1 MIKRGIMLVLLLT
14 AFMAAG
20 CVSSSNVKKQK
31 DLGLTIIEGVE
42 INDYSVVLHM
52 QNEPSAAFTVLKP
65 SDPYTVV
72 IEMPDVG
79 IGDIPEKIQSS
90 RLGVSELRLTTVQT
104 PIQLTRVEIL
114 MDAPLEVEPVKV
126 GSSLVINLLGPQKA
140 EARTEAAREAMVD
153 ADLSLP
159 ATEITEL
166 LLERAKGELKF
177 TIYSNGIMQPDIFT
191 LTGRIII
198 DVPGVKIRATPP
210 EKVFSPV
217 KGVRV
222 GPYPDKVRLVL
233 DMEEDGDFAAST
245 EDNTVVIII
254 PTDPK
259 YKVLSTSTVQIS
271 EDGTVTVVDAAAA
284 EAAKKDGQ
292 ASMGSDEARAV
303 QQEIMPEDA
312 LSQEDEF
319 EKKYT
324 GERIS
329 LDFQDSDIIPIFRL
343 IGEIAGFNTV
353 IHPNVRGNIT
363 LKLKDV
369 PWDQAL
375 DIVLEISG
383 MDSDVTGNIMR
394 IAPPDVF
401 IKQKESKQKVTEAA
415 VRTEELVQVAIHL
428 NHINADEMR
437 TRINEAKLLSPRGTM
452 RIDERANTIILNDTA
467 DNIRKI
473 RNEEVKYWDT
483 PQHGTMQIL
492 IEAKIVSVRTDYTHN
507 FGIRWG
513 GNATDQNFSWLND
526 RTNIDFSVNTP
537 IQSAGASAAVPGGL
551 MSIGYAETIQVDL
564 SIEALETVK
573 KAKSL
578 ANPRVLTIDKQK
590 ATISQGT
597 AIPYAASAEG
607 GGTTITTTDATL
619 SLSVTP
625 EIRPNGIIKLDVS
638 VTNDSPTVIPGAVAP
653 GIDKQQ
659 IQTNALV
666 KDGETLVLGGIF
678 VSSEDE
684 TEVRVPILSKI
695 PIIGW
700 LFKTRSYQK
709 LPNELLIFITP
720 KIIKT

>member
-1 MIKRGIMLVLLLT
+1 MIKRGITLILLMAAFLV
-14 AFMAAG
+14 AG
-20 CVSSSNVKKQK
+20 CVSSGNVKKQK
-31 DLGLTIIEGVE
+31 ELGLTIIKGVE

-52 QNEPSAAFTVLKP
+52 KDEPSAAFTVLKP

-72 IEMPDVG
+72 LEMPDVG
-79 IGDIPEKIQSS
+79 MGDVPEKIQSAK
-90 RLGVSELRLTTVQT
+90 LGISELRLATVQT

-114 MDAPLEVEPVKV
+114 MDAPLDVEPIKV
-126 GSSLVINLLGPQKA
+126 GSSIVINLLGPAKA
-140 EARTEAAREAMVD
+140 EKRTEAAREAMVE
-153 ADLSLP
+153 ADLSMP

-166 LLERAKGELKF
+166 LLERSNGEVKF
-177 TIYSNGIMQPDIFT
+177 TVYSNGMMEPDIFT

-198 DVPGVKIRATPP
+198 DIPGVTMHATPP
-210 EKVFSPV
+210 ERVFSPI

-254 PTDPK
+254 PTDAR
-259 YKVLSTSTVQIS
+259 YKVMSTSTVQIS
-271 EDGTVTVVDAAAA
+271 EDGTVTVVDAPGAD
-284 EAAKKDGQ
+284 AKGL
-292 ASMGSDEARAV
+292 ASMGEAPAAEGR
-303 QQEIMPEDA
+303 DA
-312 LSQEDEF
+312 LVPDETTLAEDDEF
-319 EKKYT
+319 ETKYK
-324 GERIS
+324 GKPIS

-343 IGEIAGFNTV
+343 IGEIAGYNTV

-363 LKLKDV
+363 LKLIDV

-375 DIVLEISG
+375 AIVLEISG
-383 MDSDVTGNIMR
+383 MDSDITGNIMR
-394 IAPPDVF
+394 IAPPEVF
-401 IKQKESKQKVTEAA
+401 IKQKESKQKVQEA
-415 VRTEELVQVAIHL
+415 VIRTEELVQVAIHL
-428 NHINADEMR
+428 NHISAGEMQ

-452 RIDERANTIILNDTA
+452 RIDERANTLILNDTA

-483 PQHGTMQIL
+483 PQHGTMQVL

-513 GNATDQNFSWLND
+513 GNATEQNFTWLND

-537 IQSAGASAAVPGGL
+537 VGAAGPSAVAQGGL

-578 ANPRVLTIDKQK
+578 ANPRVLTIDKQAAK
-590 ATISQGT
+590 ISQGQ
-597 AIPYAASAEG
+597 AIPYAAAAEG

-619 SLSVTP
+619 SLDVTP
-625 EIRPNGIIKLDVS
+625 EIRPNGIIMLDVK

-659 IQTNALV
+659 IQTKALV

-678 VSSEDE
+678 TTSEDE
-684 TEVRVPILSKI
+684 SEVRVPVLSKI

-700 LFKTRSYQK
+700 LFKTRSYTK

-720 KIIKT
+720 QIIKS